1 MPKRRKNSGPPPGYD
16 RLRELPLAFSVGSF
30 RCEMQYWGWLGEKWW
45 RNYMHVHTFYEIC
58 YAFEGAGTFEMLGT
72 TYQIKPGEVFVAK
85 PREEHEIVSSRRNP
99 LGIYF
104 WAYTLVPP
112 RTPAAAR
119 TAIGSQRTEG
129 TERTEGSEGNDAID
143 RLLHAFI
150 ESRRWVSSDVAGM
163 QRTLHLIVEEAAAGR
178 PGYMSAIEG
187 LARKL
192 IVDTARAVVDCRLG
206 SEQPL
211 HRSDNPDALVVERAT
226 RYMRDNYARALA
238 VSEVAGQVSLSE
250 RHLNRLFQKHL
261 NKTPLDVL
269 TTIRIEAASQLLLDR
284 NLAIKDI
291 AARTGYPDVRYFTTV
306 FRQAMRVT
314 PAVFRNKAAAGTSWV
329 DPEHAHNRP

>member
-1 MPKRRKNSGPPPGYD
+1 MSKRRKKTGPPPGYE
-16 RLRELPLAFSVGSF
+16 RLQKLPLAFPVGSF

-72 TYQIKPGEVFVAK
+72 TYQIKPGQVFVAK
-85 PREEHEIVSSRRNP
+85 PREEHEIISSRRNV
-99 LGIYF
+99 LGVYF

-112 RTPAAAR
+112 TTAKAIAAR
-119 TAIGSQRTEG
+119 PGTHRTDGIDEG
-129 TERTEGSEGNDAID
+129 AAAID

-150 ESRRWVSSDVAGM
+150 ESKRWVSGDAAGM
-163 QRTLHLIVEEAAAGR
+163 LRTLQLIVEEVAARR
-178 PGYMSAIEG
+178 PGYMSSIEG
-187 LARKL
+187 LTRKL
-192 IVDTARAVVDCRLG
+192 IIDTARSVVDGDIG

-211 HRSDNPDALVVERAT
+211 PRSDNPDTLVVERAT

-291 AARTGYPDVRYFTTV
+291 AARVGYPDVRYFTTV
-306 FRQAMRVT
+306 FRQATRST
-314 PAVFRNKAAAGTSWV
+314 PAAYRTKVAPGTSWV
-329 DPEHAHNRP
+329 DPEHALNRP